1 VRNLACARDSNA
13 DCTRAAIQTLLWQS
27 RISWF
32 SSASLSPPKLSRP
45 ALLCAHH
52 ILELQDP
59 SPLLGSLA
67 LESSTSE
74 GEQSFLAA
82 LEALFQ
88 LQQDFLS
95 LQP

>member
-1 VRNLACARDSNA
+1 
-13 DCTRAAIQTLLWQS
+13 
-27 RISWF
+27 
-32 SSASLSPPKLSRP
+32 
-45 ALLCAHH
+45 
-52 ILELQDP
+52 LELQDQ